1 VAAVSGLGE
10 ISSLF
15 GGVVKFLTA
24 AAVLSVLPTIDYA
37 VVKGVFG
44 AIGEIAGKAKATAQ
58 QIMAGLVTLGRIV
71 LCRNL
76 TLDTVV
82 QTFLELS
89 DRRD

>member
-1 VAAVSGLGE
+1 LHVGKTRCRILKCPFA
-10 ISSLF
+10 
-15 GGVVKFLTA
+15 LT
-24 AAVLSVLPTIDYA
+24 VTLRSVLLTIDYA

-58 QIMAGLVTLGRIV
+58 QIVAGLVTLGGIV
-71 LCRNL
+71 LCRNP